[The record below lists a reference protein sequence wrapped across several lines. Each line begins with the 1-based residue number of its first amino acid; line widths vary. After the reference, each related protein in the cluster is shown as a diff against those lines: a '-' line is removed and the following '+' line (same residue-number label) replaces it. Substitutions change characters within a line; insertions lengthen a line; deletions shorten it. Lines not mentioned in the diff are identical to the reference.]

1 MRSFVESLLLLCVA
15 LTAFAQGDRGTITG
29 TVADPANA
37 MVAGAVVSA
46 RNTETGAQYDTVT
59 TATGN
64 YTLSSLPAG
73 VYEVIVSAPGFS
85 KSVQQG
91 LRVQVAMTIRVDV
104 ILKVGSTNESITV
117 SAAAALIRTENAEQS
132 QTISGERINNLPLNF
147 GVIAGGY
154 LRSPFAFVNLTPGA
168 LQSGQNVMR
177 VNGVTNNVTMR
188 IEGQDATNTNSNS
201 RIDELQPSVEAVQE
215 FTLQTSNFSAE
226 YGQVGG
232 GIFNFTTKSGTNQ
245 YHGTAY
251 ENFSNE
257 ALNAGAPWTDDGS
270 GHLVRPRARK
280 HDFGFSAG
288 GPVRIPR
295 VYNGKNRTFFFGN
308 IEFYRDTKIASGT
321 YQTVPTLAM
330 RNGDFSGVLTG
341 KQLTS
346 GGRPAV
352 DPLGANIN
360 ENVIYDPATTAT
372 LSNGSVVRTPFPGN
386 MIPQNKMDP
395 VALDDPETH
404 PAAHQQ
410 SCGQQLAAG
419 LPEQQAD
426 ERSQHQD
433 RPQPQR
439 QDEGVV
445 LLQPLQ
451 HESVRQPGWPARA
464 AHPTS
469 HSL

>member
-1 MRSFVESLLLLCVA
+1 MRSFVESSLLLCVA

-73 VYEVIVSAPGFS
+73 VYEVIVSAPGFA

-104 ILKVGSTNESITV
+104 ILKVGSTNESVTV

-154 LRSPFAFVNLTPGA
+154 LRSPFAFMNLTPGA

-201 RIDELQPSVEAVQE
+201 RIDELQPPVEAVQE

-226 YGQVGG
+226 
-232 GIFNFTTKSGTNQ
+232 
-245 YHGTAY
+245 
-251 ENFSNE
+251 
-257 ALNAGAPWTDDGS
+257 
-270 GHLVRPRARK
+270 
-280 HDFGFSAG
+280 
-288 GPVRIPR
+288 
-295 VYNGKNRTFFFGN
+295 
-308 IEFYRDTKIASGT
+308 
-321 YQTVPTLAM
+321 
-330 RNGDFSGVLTG
+330 
-341 KQLTS
+341 
-346 GGRPAV
+346 
-352 DPLGANIN
+352 
-360 ENVIYDPATTAT
+360 
-372 LSNGSVVRTPFPGN
+372 
-386 MIPQNKMDP
+386 
-395 VALDDPETH
+395 
-404 PAAHQQ
+404 
-410 SCGQQLAAG
+410 
-419 LPEQQAD
+419 
-426 ERSQHQD
+426 
-433 RPQPQR
+433 
-439 QDEGVV
+439 
-445 LLQPLQ
+445 
-451 HESVRQPGWPARA
+451 
-464 AHPTS
+464 
-469 HSL
+469 